1 MLKCPALPV
10 DFFLFKFVQPLLPL
24 GFLEKCQPT
33 QIGVIVWPALANIYF
48 IKAVDPSNSPSWN
61 TKDDLIQPVT
71 RLPLFVKNVVSHS
84 ISDKQVKEISVY
96 SASHNNAE
104 WV

>member
-1 MLKCPALPV
+1 M
-10 DFFLFKFVQPLLPL
+10 
-24 GFLEKCQPT
+24 GFLETFQPT
-33 QIGVIVWPALANIYF
+33 QIGVIVKPALANIYF

-96 SASHNNAE
+96 SASQNNAE
-104 WV
+104 GKMKDVVDFDIYHLTQIL